1 MHFGASIL
9 ALFSLKPARSFDEI
23 EGEYYAWLEK
33 IVLYVLVHFSVVQ
46 DALAEV
52 EVSLEKP
59 VSSQCSLLLLES

>member
-1 MHFGASIL
+1 MKS
-9 ALFSLKPARSFDEI
+9 R
-23 EGEYYAWLEK
+23 GEKYVWLEK

-52 EVSLEKP
+52 EVSLENP